1 MILKKTD
8 YAYRIILPKNKNVN
22 IVNVYNSLFFSIFP
36 LKGIRVYKNE
46 QLVTTDIS
54 NNSVQEKVILN
65 ENNDKLIDV
74 FGKERNPNSYNVLP
88 LAKDELPS
96 DRNINEDDNNNDGL
110 YDSMSS
116 YLTKYLPS
124 VFSNDSDESLNNI
137 YITVPIDNDKPVIIL
152 EDLINNMPFDE
163 IYNLNENTRITY
175 NLLEH
180 IVRDIFIQFQY
191 FIHNGFVINNIS
203 LNSII
208 LVQDRYVIFDSE
220 NIDVLKGNN
229 EEQIKN
235 MNKAL
240 LRFISNLLNLNYD
253 TTGDFMDQLKEIEN
267 TEVFYFLKKVDREGV
282 LMWM

>member
-1 MILKKTD
+1 
-8 YAYRIILPKNKNVN
+8 
-22 IVNVYNSLFFSIFP
+22 
-36 LKGIRVYKNE
+36 
-46 QLVTTDIS
+46 
-54 NNSVQEKVILN
+54 
-65 ENNDKLIDV
+65 
-74 FGKERNPNSYNVLP
+74 
-88 LAKDELPS
+88 
-96 DRNINEDDNNNDGL
+96 
-110 YDSMSS
+110 MSS

-163 IYNLNENTRITY
+163 IYNLNENTRVTY

-203 LNSII
+203 LNNII

-282 LMWM
+282 LIGCKYNFLICKLYLINCFIYRQFSCRWVRLISTPFWHPKMRNYLFFVFKIFIK